1 MTISRSQLVKELEPG
16 LNGIMGLELKRYG
29 DEHLKVY
36 TKESST
42 RSYEER
48 VKASGFIAAPTKTE
62 GGPTSFV
69 DAGEAW
75 SQRWVHETIVLGFKL
90 TEEAIE
96 DMQYGSLA
104 KRYTAALGRSMAYTM
119 QVKAMVPF
127 NNATNTS
134 ILGGDGKQ
142 LLSVSHPTIIGQV
155 NANCP
160 SATVDMNETS
170 IEDALNQIAGWVDEK
185 GLLIAAKAK
194 SMMVPQALSWSA
206 DRLLHTTLR
215 TGTNDNDINSIN
227 NQNAIPGGYFINHF
241 LTDPTKFFIMTDIP
255 DGFVFFDRVGLKTK
269 MYDTDADTGNIS
281 YRARQRYS
289 FNYGDPLAVWGNAY
303 AA

>member
-1 MTISRSQLVKELEPG
+1 MPISRAQLVKELEPG

-48 VKASGFIAAPTKTE
+48 LKVSGFIAAPGKAE
-62 GGPTSFV
+62 GGATSFA

-75 SQRWVHETIVLGFKL
+75 TTRWVHETIVLGFKL

-96 DMQYGSLA
+96 DQQYGSLA
-104 KRYTAALGRSMAYTM
+104 ARYTKALGRSMAYTQ

-127 NNATNTS
+127 NSSTTH
-134 ILGGDGKQ
+134 LGGDGKPMI
-142 LLSVSHPTIIGQV
+142 SRTHTTMIGQS
-155 NANCP
+155 NANGP
-160 SATVDMNETS
+160 SVQVDLNETS
-170 IEDALNQIAGWVDEK
+170 IEDAINQIAGWVDEK
-185 GLLIAAKAK
+185 GLLVAAKAK
-194 SMMVPQALSWSA
+194 SILLPQALSWSA
-206 DRLLHTTLR
+206 ERLLKSTGR
-215 TGTNDNDINSIN
+215 VGTNDNDINVIN
-227 NQNAIPGGYFINHF
+227 SQNAIPGGYNINHF
-241 LTDPTKFFIMTDIP
+241 LTDPSKFFILTDMP
-255 DGFVFFDRVGLKTK
+255 DGFVMFDRVGLKTK

-289 FNYGDPLAVWGNAY
+289 FGFGDPLAVWGNVS